1 MEPIQQRV
9 FDALV
14 ERRPDL
20 ADMYRVAIDQLRV
33 PSGEV
38 GARTRIS
45 YICHS
50 MREVMNR
57 IITAMGRPIAPAVKP
72 SSSDRV
78 QQLPDLLSRFPD
90 LQFDVGQ
97 ELVPIP
103 REVAVAMESLFRAA
117 VQEKRRSRDDVAAL
131 LTDDGNAAHAAVS
144 KWIEARGFFVKWA
157 HIHDRVVPSEE
168 LPSDDEIRTHVATF
182 ETLVDGV
189 ITQFFT
195 ARQSIEDL
203 LAEINDKGDTA

>member
-1 MEPIQQRV
+1 MEPMQRRV
-9 FDALV
+9 FEALA

-20 ADMYRVAIDQLRV
+20 ADMYRAALGQLSV
-33 PSGEV
+33 PSVE
-38 GARTRIS
+38 AATRTRIS

-57 IITAMGRPIAPAVKP
+57 VVNAMGRPIAPAVKP
-72 SSSDRV
+72 STRDQV

-97 ELVPIP
+97 ELIPIP
-103 REVAVAMESLFRAA
+103 REVAVAMESLFKAA
-117 VQEKRRSRDDVAAL
+117 VQEKRRSRDDVASL
-131 LTDDGNAAHAAVS
+131 LTDDGNTAHAAVS
-144 KWIEARGFFVKWA
+144 KWIEARDFFVKWT
-157 HIHDRVVPSEE
+157 HIHDRIVPSGE
-168 LPSDDEIRTHVATF
+168 LPSDDEIRAHMATF
-182 ETLVDGV
+182 EMLFDGV

-203 LAEINDKGDTA
+203 LAEINGKEDGT